1 MNRHLFIVRFGET
14 ALKGK
19 NKSYFEKK
27 LVDRVKKIL
36 RKFSGVDVYR
46 EEGLVFVSANS
57 ENSQEEL
64 VGEISKVFGISSIS
78 PAVETN
84 PNMEDIY
91 ETAVNFMMNLIE
103 KESVRTFKV
112 EAKRADKN
120 FPVKSPEIARLV
132 GGEVLKGCKVLKV
145 DVRNPQVCLHV
156 DVRRDKAYIYRK
168 KIQGYGGLPLG
179 TNGKGMLLLS
189 GGIDSPVAGWMMA
202 KRGMGIEAIHFHSY
216 PYTSRRAQEKVEELA
231 RQISIYCGDF
241 KLHIVNLLP
250 VQEEIIKTCPEEE
263 TTILVRRFMMKIAEK
278 VGEQTGAKTLITGES
293 LGQVASQTTES
304 IVCTDQSVAMPVLRP
319 LIAMDKVDIMDVAK
333 KIGTYETSILPYEDC
348 CTVFLPKHPVTRPK
362 LESILHSEEKLNV
375 DKLVAEAMKNVQIK
389 NVLIIL
395 WYRYFYDDTVVL
407 TYKSA

>member
-145 DVRNPQVCLHV
+145 DVRNPEVCLHV

-389 NVLIIL
+389 NITSVE
-395 WYRYFYDDTVVL
+395 
-407 TYKSA
+407 

>member
-304 IVCTDQSVAMPVLRP
+304 IVCTVAMPVLRP

-389 NVLIIL
+389 NITSVE
-395 WYRYFYDDTVVL
+395 
-407 TYKSA
+407 

>member
-64 VGEISKVFGISSIS
+64 VGEISKVFGISSI
-78 PAVETN
+78 
-84 PNMEDIY
+84 Y
-91 ETAVNFMMNLIE
+91 ETAVNFMRNLIE

-202 KRGMGIEAIHFHSY
+202 KRGMSIEAIHFHSY

-389 NVLIIL
+389 NITSVE
-395 WYRYFYDDTVVL
+395 
-407 TYKSA
+407 

>member
-36 RKFSGVDVYR
+36 KKFSGVDVYR

-202 KRGMGIEAIHFHSY
+202 KRGMSIEAIHFHSY

-250 VQEEIIKTCPEEE
+250 VQEEIIKICPEEE

-389 NVLIIL
+389 NITSVE
-395 WYRYFYDDTVVL
+395 
-407 TYKSA
+407 

>member
-202 KRGMGIEAIHFHSY
+202 KRGMSIEAIHFHSY

-304 IVCTDQSVAMPVLRP
+304 IVCTDQSVAMPLLRP

-389 NVLIIL
+389 NITSVE
-395 WYRYFYDDTVVL
+395 
-407 TYKSA
+407 

>member
-112 EAKRADKN
+112 EAKRADKT

-202 KRGMGIEAIHFHSY
+202 KRGMSIEAIHFHSY

-250 VQEEIIKTCPEEE
+250 VQEEIIKICPEEE
-263 TTILVRRFMMKIAEK
+263 TTILGRRFMMKIAEK

-389 NVLIIL
+389 NITSVE
-395 WYRYFYDDTVVL
+395 
-407 TYKSA
+407 

>member
-189 GGIDSPVAGWMMA
+189 GGIDSPVVGWMMA
-202 KRGMGIEAIHFHSY
+202 KRGMSIEAIHFHSY

-389 NVLIIL
+389 NITSVE
-395 WYRYFYDDTVVL
+395 
-407 TYKSA
+407 

>member
-156 DVRRDKAYIYRK
+156 DVRRDKVYIYRK

-202 KRGMGIEAIHFHSY
+202 KRGMSIEAIHFHSY
-216 PYTSRRAQEKVEELA
+216 PYTSQRAQEKVEDLA

-389 NVLIIL
+389 NITSVE
-395 WYRYFYDDTVVL
+395 
-407 TYKSA
+407 

>member
-145 DVRNPQVCLHV
+145 DVRNTQVCLNV

-389 NVLIIL
+389 NITSVE
-395 WYRYFYDDTVVL
+395 
-407 TYKSA
+407 

>member
-91 ETAVNFMMNLIE
+91 ETAVNFMRNLIK

-132 GGEVLKGCKVLKV
+132 GVEVLKGCKVLKV

-202 KRGMGIEAIHFHSY
+202 KRGMSIEAIHFHSY

-389 NVLIIL
+389 NITSVE
-395 WYRYFYDDTVVL
+395 
-407 TYKSA
+407 

>member
-103 KESVRTFKV
+103 KESVKTFKV

-202 KRGMGIEAIHFHSY
+202 KRGMSIEAIHFHSY

-389 NVLIIL
+389 NITSVE
-395 WYRYFYDDTVVL
+395 
-407 TYKSA
+407 

>member
-36 RKFSGVDVYR
+36 KKFSGVDVYR

-202 KRGMGIEAIHFHSY
+202 KRGMSIEAIHFHSY

-389 NVLIIL
+389 NITSVE
-395 WYRYFYDDTVVL
+395 
-407 TYKSA
+407 

>member
-202 KRGMGIEAIHFHSY
+202 KRGMSIEAIHFHSY
-216 PYTSRRAQEKVEELA
+216 PYTSQRAQEKVEDLA

-304 IVCTDQSVAMPVLRP
+304 IVCKDQSVAMPVLRP

-389 NVLIIL
+389 NITSVE
-395 WYRYFYDDTVVL
+395 
-407 TYKSA
+407 

>member
-202 KRGMGIEAIHFHSY
+202 KRGMSIEAIHFHSY

-263 TTILVRRFMMKIAEK
+263 TTILVRRCMMKIAEK

-389 NVLIIL
+389 NITSVE
-395 WYRYFYDDTVVL
+395 
-407 TYKSA
+407 

>member
-202 KRGMGIEAIHFHSY
+202 KRGMSIEAIHFHSY

-389 NVLIIL
+389 NITSVE
-395 WYRYFYDDTVVL
+395 
-407 TYKSA
+407 

>member
-46 EEGLVFVSANS
+46 EEGLVFVSASS

-202 KRGMGIEAIHFHSY
+202 KRGMSIEAIHFHSY

-389 NVLIIL
+389 NITSVE
-395 WYRYFYDDTVVL
+395 
-407 TYKSA
+407 

>member
-91 ETAVNFMMNLIE
+91 ETAVNFMRNLIK

-202 KRGMGIEAIHFHSY
+202 KRGMSIEAIHFHSY

-389 NVLIIL
+389 NITSVE
-395 WYRYFYDDTVVL
+395 
-407 TYKSA
+407 

>member
-1 MNRHLFIVRFGET
+1 VNRHLFIVRFGET

-202 KRGMGIEAIHFHSY
+202 KRGMSIEAIHFHSY
-216 PYTSRRAQEKVEELA
+216 PYTSRRAQEKVEDLA

-389 NVLIIL
+389 NITSVE
-395 WYRYFYDDTVVL
+395 
-407 TYKSA
+407 